1 MFAASGTD
9 GVDSASEVSVISEA
23 LSGTWLAAARGAL
36 TVVATAAVVVLAEA
50 AMHFAFGDF
59 Q

>member
-1 MFAASGTD
+1 M
-9 GVDSASEVSVISEA
+9 
-23 LSGTWLAAARGAL
+23 SGTWLAAARGAL
-36 TVVATAAVVVLAEA
+36 TVVATAAVFVLAEA